1 MAIAVII
8 SRFGALTG
16 WTMICAEMP
25 LAAAKDGLFP
35 ERFKRLSGTGVP
47 TFGVVNSTVLASVAV
62 ILGATHVIRLGPR
75 WSRFAKA

>member
-1 MAIAVII
+1 
-8 SRFGALTG
+8 
-16 WTMICAEMP
+16 MICAEMP

-35 ERFKRLSGTGVP
+35 ERFKRLSGAGVP
-47 TFGVVNSTVLASVAV
+47 TLGVVISTVRASVAV